1 MTVKNKRGF
10 AKLEWQKLRERNE
23 ALDCRV
29 YARAA
34 AWILGADRWSD
45 ARWEELAAQFA
56 AADAKGAASAGGTQ
70 PARKAQVRRI
80 ARSTYMGMTENMA
93 DLATLKLRREAL
105 TSQRASGVARVS
117 YDGKTVDYRS
127 VAEIDRAIE
136 ALDREIAAAEGRRI
150 VRQVRVMTAK
160 GL

>member
-1 MTVKNKRGF
+1 MSLV
-10 AKLEWQKLRERNE
+10 
-23 ALDCRV
+23 
-29 YARAA
+29 
-34 AWILGADRWSD
+34 
-45 ARWEELAAQFA
+45 
-56 AADAKGAASAGGTQ
+56 
-70 PARKAQVRRI
+70 
-80 ARSTYMGMTENMA
+80 MA

-136 ALDREIAAAEGRRI
+136 ALNREIAAAEGRRI